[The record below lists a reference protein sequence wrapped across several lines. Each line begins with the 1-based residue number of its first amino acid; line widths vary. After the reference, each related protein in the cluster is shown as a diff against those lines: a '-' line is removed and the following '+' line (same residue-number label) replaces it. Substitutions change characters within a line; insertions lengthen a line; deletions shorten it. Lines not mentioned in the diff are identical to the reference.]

1 MRERVVIACGDNS
14 MNRAQKNKSVFEELQ
29 IVQSWRGR

>member
-1 MRERVVIACGDNS
+1 MRERIVIACGDNS
-14 MNRAQKNKSVFEELQ
+14 MNRAQKNKSEELQ